1 MLNHSYPL
9 FDEKSKGDRA
19 STASMFT
26 ADPFRLASKMGQ
38 GAETEV
44 EKGDVT

>member
-9 FDEKSKGDRA
+9 FGERSKGDRA

-38 GAETEV
+38 GAEAEV
-44 EKGDVT
+44 EKGDMT